1 VGDGGGVHGDLVGAG
16 VEESGGVGE
25 RAHATT
31 DGEGHEEFA
40 CGSFDGVE
48 QDGALFVCGGDIE
61 EHDFVGARGG
71 VPVRE
76 FGGIAGIDEID
87 ELNALDDAS
96 VGDIEAGEDALGQ
109 HAASQKFLRI

>member
-1 VGDGGGVHGDLVGAG
+1 
-16 VEESGGVGE
+16 
-25 RAHATT
+25 
-31 DGEGHEEFA
+31 
-40 CGSFDGVE
+40 
-48 QDGALFVCGGDIE
+48 
-61 EHDFVGARGG
+61 

-96 VGDIEAGEDALGQ
+96 VGDIEAREDALGQ